1 MARPPAVLRSWFQSF
16 VGQIPEDDVLA
27 ILTPIRHGHALR
39 NERSA
44 ILLNRSRLVAMVF
57 AFVTPAWIAVDAWS
71 FEWPVWGWL
80 ALGRVAASG
89 LFLLISE
96 YAARRV
102 RQQSAFAVV
111 AAVFAVPILFFLASD
126 IVLPVFPE
134 SGPSLAVSTAYSFL
148 PFIIAVG
155 LSLFPLTAIENAA
168 IALPLLVAQSIVFGP
183 EDKTAGIGYSFGV
196 LWELAVITAIA
207 GFAGMTQL
215 AFLTRFIEKTAR
227 DTLTGLFSRRFAE
240 QVFEIQ
246 FEVSKR
252 SDRPLVVLF
261 IDLDRFKTVNDQF
274 GHEAGDKVL
283 ATAGA
288 KIRAVLRQQDI
299 AARWGGEEFL
309 VVLPNTDLAG
319 ADVVIDRLGR
329 TGLGFRPDG
338 VAQTASIGIAERKRD
353 HAPDARALADAAD
366 RRLYQAKE
374 SGRNCM
380 VGPDGIF
387 VGLFRPR
394 DARAT

>member
-227 DTLTGLFSRRFAE
+227 DTLTGLFSRRFADK
-240 QVFEIQ
+240 FSR
-246 FEVSKR
+246 FSSR
-252 SDRPLVVLF
+252 SRNEA
-261 IDLDRFKTVNDQF
+261 IDLSSSFSSTS
-274 GHEAGDKVL
+274 
-283 ATAGA
+283 
-288 KIRAVLRQQDI
+288 
-299 AARWGGEEFL
+299 
-309 VVLPNTDLAG
+309 
-319 ADVVIDRLGR
+319 
-329 TGLGFRPDG
+329 TG
-338 VAQTASIGIAERKRD
+338 S
-353 HAPDARALADAAD
+353 
-366 RRLYQAKE
+366 RR
-374 SGRNCM
+374 
-380 VGPDGIF
+380 
-387 VGLFRPR
+387 
-394 DARAT
+394 

>member
-1 MARPPAVLRSWFQSF
+1 VARPLAVLRSRFQSF

-27 ILTPIRHGHALR
+27 ILTPIHHGHALR

-57 AFVTPAWIAVDAWS
+57 AIVTPAWIAVDAWS
-71 FEWPVWGWL
+71 FEWPIWGWL
-80 ALGRVAASG
+80 ALGRIAASG
-89 LFLLISE
+89 LFLLIGV
-96 YAARRV
+96 YASRRV
-102 RQQSAFAVV
+102 RPQSAFAVV
-111 AAVFAVPILFFLASD
+111 AGVFAVPIVFFLASD
-126 IVLPVFPE
+126 FVLPDLPE
-134 SGPSLAVSTAYSFL
+134 SGASLAVNTAYSFL

-168 IALPLLVAQSIVFGP
+168 IALPLLFAQAVVGS
-183 EDKTAGIGYSFGV
+183 EDAVAGIGYSLGV
-196 LWELAVITAIA
+196 LWELAVIAAVA
-207 GFAGMTQL
+207 GFAGLTQL
-215 AFLTRFIEKTAR
+215 AFLTRFIVKAAH
-227 DTLTGLFSRRFAE
+227 DALTGLFSRRFAE
-240 QVFEIQ
+240 QAFEIQ

-252 SDRPLVVLF
+252 SDRPLAVLF

-274 GHEAGDKVL
+274 GHDAGDEVL

-319 ADVVIDRLGR
+319 ADVVIDRLGK
-329 TGLGFRPDG
+329 TGLGLRPDG
-338 VAQTASIGIAERKRD
+338 IAQTASVGIAERKRD
-353 HAPDARALADAAD
+353 HTPDARALADAAD
-366 RRLYQAKE
+366 RRLYQAKK

-387 VGLFRPR
+387 VGLFRQR
-394 DARAT
+394 DAKAT